1 MSFTPKREGISNKR
15 LLGTQYELL
24 AIAYLEAK
32 HYTILEHSYRCRFGE
47 IDIIAKDDEYI
58 VFVEVKY
65 RKRVDYG
72 YPREAVNYKKR
83 QHILRTAMYYLRT
96 KIGYEVASRFD
107 VIEILETSIT
117 HLEAAF

>member
-1 MSFTPKREGISNKR
+1 MPKREDISNKR

-24 AIAYLEAK
+24 AIAFLEAK
-32 HYTILEHSYRCRFGE
+32 HYIILEHSYRCRFGE

-65 RKRVDYG
+65 RKKGDYG
-72 YPREAVNYKKR
+72 YPREAVNYKKK
-83 QHILRTAMYYLRT
+83 QHILRTAMYYL
-96 KIGYEVASRFD
+96 KINIGYEVASRFD
-107 VIEILETSIT
+107 VIEILETTIT

>member
-1 MSFTPKREGISNKR
+1 MNYQQQLIQKLSIIRFWNI
-15 LLGTQYELL
+15 
-24 AIAYLEAK
+24 AIGF
-32 HYTILEHSYRCRFGE
+32 RFGE

-58 VFVEVKY
+58 VFVEEKY

-72 YPREAVNYKKR
+72 YPREAVDYKKR

-117 HLEAAF
+117 HLEAAFQEDLA

>member
-1 MSFTPKREGISNKR
+1 MNSIPKQEEIGNKR
-15 LLGTQYELL
+15 TLGTQYELL
-24 AIAYLEAK
+24 AIAYLKEK
-32 HYTILEHSYRCRFGE
+32 KYTILEHSYRCRFGE
-47 IDIIAKDDEYI
+47 IDIIAKQGEYI

-65 RKRVDYG
+65 RKKKDFG

-83 QHILRTAMYYLRT
+83 QHILRTAMYYLKT

-107 VIEILETSIT
+107 VIEILGDTIT